1 VGDFRQQVF
10 DQSLVAILDAAGE
23 GGEVLGE
30 LSLPRLYAG
39 RLSIKV
45 HPVSSLPNIPC
56 AKDEHLS
63 EQRFVPSRFCFQ
75 QHVLNLEIAI
85 PGDPDFGPTAGTET
99 THEEK
104 VIPSFSRACVTG
116 QAREVSPDVVVSSS
130 EHLSGI

>member
-1 VGDFRQQVF
+1 
-10 DQSLVAILDAAGE
+10 
-23 GGEVLGE
+23 
-30 LSLPRLYAG
+30 LYAG

-56 AKDEHLS
+56 DKDEHLS

-75 QHVLNLEIAI
+75 QHVLNLKIAI
-85 PGDPDFGPTAGTET
+85 PGDPNFGPTAGTET

-130 EHLSGI
+130 EHLSGIYSVYEHQPREHLVLHHTFAFPDGNHMMGC